1 MVNFIIPAESVLSFI
16 HFVYFI
22 SYTIKSNAI
31 MDTTYD
37 FVYVILTLAP
47 FFITDFWNSFIG
59 KEIREQS

>member
-1 MVNFIIPAESVLSFI
+1 
-16 HFVYFI
+16 
-22 SYTIKSNAI
+22 